1 MTEKEF
7 LDLFNDIDDKFID
20 EERESNAPVY
30 PVKIQYAA
38 EKKSKVSSFS
48 WGSFAAT
55 AAVCAVAF
63 GGIFAAVRYF
73 GNGEIGVGNSTTVP
87 YETVYTSADMTVSE
101 GEASSA
107 PDGISADII
116 HDSYSGELPRDQ
128 MPVMY
133 ETTLNCN
140 GKTYTVTALLHQ
152 VRSDESIDGYTHLD
166 QNYIWGDVMLEL
178 SRGGNVLSRGY
189 VYEECYGA
197 GQVGGM
203 PFDKV
208 RLGSDYFKVL
218 NMEQDVLAYFTPNK
232 HLDQEDEYEG
242 VIMNAQFFTV
252 NDDEQLVSIR
262 RYLTEEEDQ
271 DFEEFSSTR
280 FKFTPSF
287 NVDPNRITL
296 LLTKDVKNPW
306 ADNNTT
312 FSAGDIPISFD
323 FENYQLQCDIR
334 EYRYLVYQYTYSWYS
349 PLTLMDGLIAL
360 NNDILN
366 YEHFQAMAG
375 IDMFDLYT
383 VDGCYYV
390 PFFTPKERRIA
401 GEKLL
406 DWTYLKKGYHVG
418 DFYVQNAVSYY
429 FISEND
435 FMNENKS
442 YPYMYKCVIDLHGEL
457 DCTGTAEKI
466 YDEEGEVSAV
476 KITLDREYCEGLF
489 GIEPCI
495 KGSSNSEKDFTDD
508 RACFILTDEMKDY
521 NMVLDSLDDRD
532 SVRVRLLGKEFS
544 LSYNYNMGTLYDGLT
559 LIGFKD
565 DDSYSLEIL
574 E

>member
-30 PVKIQYAA
+30 PVKIQYTA
-38 EKKSKVSSFS
+38 EKKSKVNSFS

-87 YETVYTSADMTVSE
+87 YETVYTSADMTVFE
-101 GEASSA
+101 GETPSAS
-107 PDGISADII
+107 DDTSADAIA
-116 HDSYSGELPRDQ
+116 DPESGELPRDQ

-140 GKTYTVTALLHQ
+140 GKTYTVTALLHR
-152 VRSDESIDGYTHLD
+152 VRSDESIDGVTKLD

-178 SRGGNVLSRGY
+178 SRDGQVLSRKY

-208 RLGSDYFKVL
+208 RLGIDYFKVL

-232 HLDQEDEYEG
+232 QLYQEDEYEG
-242 VIMNAQFFTV
+242 VIMNAQLFTV
-252 NDDEQLVSIR
+252 SDDEQLVSIQ

-287 NVDPNRITL
+287 DVNPDSITL
-296 LLTKDVKNPW
+296 HLNKDVTNPW
-306 ADNNTT
+306 ADNNTA
-312 FSAGDIPISFD
+312 FLAGDIPISFD
-323 FENYQLQCDIR
+323 FENYQLQCEIR
-334 EYRYLVYQYTYSWYS
+334 NYRYLVYQYTYSWYS
-349 PLTLMDGLIAL
+349 PLTLMNGFIAL
-360 NNDILN
+360 HSNILEYECVPVHYMSDI
-366 YEHFQAMAG
+366 YF
-375 IDMFDLYT
+375 YT
-383 VDGCYYV
+383 VEGCYYV

-401 GEKLL
+401 GEKLF
-406 DWTYLKKGYHVG
+406 DWTYLSKGYHVG
-418 DFYVQNAVSYY
+418 DYYVQNAVSYY
-429 FISEND
+429 TITEI
-435 FMNENKS
+435 EG
-442 YPYMYKCVIDLHGEL
+442 YPFTYKCVIDLYGEL
-457 DCTGTAEKI
+457 DSTAVAEKV
-466 YDEEGEVSAV
+466 YDSDGEVSAI

-508 RACFILTDEMKDY
+508 RACFILTDEMKNY